1 MNRTLQLLKAVKSPT
16 LYNLT
21 GNTLKIARI
30 FKIPL
35 KNGGKDLTLQEIK
48 SITRHPMIVYNSPT
62 WDERQEAIKNGGD
75 IIIKK
80 PLITKD
86 VK

>member
-1 MNRTLQLLKAVKSPT
+1 MNRTLQLLKAIRSQP

-21 GNTLKIARI
+21 GNTLKMARI

-35 KNGGKDLTLQEIK
+35 KNGGKDLTLHEFN
-48 SITRHPMIVYNSPT
+48 SINRHPMIIYNSPT
-62 WDERQEAIKNGGD
+62 WDERQEAMKDGGD

-80 PLITKD
+80 PVIAKD
-86 VK
+86 V